1 MRNLPAW
8 IPTLNSWMSAV
19 LLAAIVSIGTNIA
32 TQIYGIFAAIFLF
45 FYFAIVFL
53 LSFLA
58 PIWNFLL
65 RLFSLL
71 PGFIQS
77 FIVWIFQLIFLA
89 FSYIFSI
96 LTTISSPLL
105 LIVPIVVIAF
115 SHHYLHLFLDRFFPD
130 IRLPE
135 MEKVN
140 GFFPSIMSW
149 WEGFYGLLVIIVS
162 LLLSDIFLS
171 FCPFLAFNSDLPTIE
186 PANTGRLFYW
196 FYFALALFTQPIY
209 SPIARFFVWII
220 AAAYLYQFESTVRQH
235 LIAVGSRLGS
245 INNNAR

>member
-8 IPTLNSWMSAV
+8 IPNLNSWLSSV
-19 LLAAIVSIGTNIA
+19 LLAAIVSIGTTIA
-32 TQIYGIFAAIFLF
+32 LQIYGIFSAIFLF
-45 FYFAIVFL
+45 FYFLLVFL

-89 FSYIFSI
+89 FSYIASV
-96 LTTISSPLL
+96 LATIASPLL

-115 SHHYLHLFLDRFFPD
+115 AHHYLHLFLDRFLPD

-135 MEKVN
+135 IEKVS

-162 LLLSDIFLS
+162 LLFSDIVLS
-171 FCPFLAFNSDLPTIE
+171 FFPFLVFSSDIPNIE
-186 PANTGRLFYW
+186 PSTSGRLYMW
-196 FYFALALFTQPIY
+196 YYFALALFTQPLY
-209 SPIARFFVWII
+209 SPIARLFVWII
-220 AAAYLYQFESTVRQH
+220 TAAYLYQFESTIRQH
-235 LIAVGSRLGS
+235 LISVGSRLGT
-245 INNNAR
+245 IERNQR